1 MTDNELLLAISDM
14 MDKKLKAELGPMKAD
29 IRELQT
35 DMKEVKS
42 DVKQLKADVKELQVE
57 MKEVKADIKQLK
69 ADVKELQ
76 IEMIEV
82 KGNIQSIWVHLGNE
96 TDKNVQ
102 LLVENV
108 VPAAKKYEKEVER
121 IDAIQEDVTIV
132 KEVLQE
138 HSEKLLKMA

>member
-42 DVKQLKADVKELQVE
+42 DVKQLQVE
-57 MKEVKADIKQLK
+57 MKEVKADIR
-69 ADVKELQ
+69 ELQ
-76 IEMIEV
+76 TEMIEV
-82 KGNIQSIWVHLGNE
+82 KDNIQSIWVHLENE

>member
-35 DMKEVKS
+35 DMKEVK
-42 DVKQLKADVKELQVE
+42 ADVKELQVE
-57 MKEVKADIKQLK
+57 MKEVKADVKQL
-69 ADVKELQ
+69 Q
-76 IEMIEV
+76 TEMIEV
-82 KGNIQSIWVHLGNE
+82 KDNIQSIWVHLENE

>member
-35 DMKEVKS
+35 DMKEVK
-42 DVKQLKADVKELQVE
+42 ADVKELQVE
-57 MKEVKADIKQLK
+57 MKEVKAD
-69 ADVKELQ
+69 VKELQ
-76 IEMIEV
+76 VEMIEV
-82 KGNIQSIWVHLGNE
+82 KDNIQSIWVHLENE

>member
-42 DVKQLKADVKELQVE
+42 DVKQLKTDVKELQVE
-57 MKEVKADIKQLK
+57 MKEVKAD
-69 ADVKELQ
+69 VKELQ
-76 IEMIEV
+76 TEMIEV
-82 KGNIQSIWVHLGNE
+82 KDNIQSIWVHLENE